1 MRGWYGC
8 WIDEAHPKLLR
19 GGMVLFGDRFV
30 IYTAQIWRVVDF
42 LQFVLNC
49 FGGGVLSCST
59 GTLYC
64 FWYFN
69 NCVEIMWVG
78 CLLILKCN

>member
-1 MRGWYGC
+1 
-8 WIDEAHPKLLR
+8 
-19 GGMVLFGDRFV
+19 VLFGDRFV